1 MLRRLVRLAAATAA
15 IAALLAVALGLAA
28 RSAPVAAWVRTHV
41 ATLLG
46 AAAGAH
52 VSIGRIGGTLGH
64 SLVLDDVRVSVAR
77 QPVLGVTHAAVT
89 YSLGA
94 LLRGRILLR
103 RVTLRGLH
111 VRLVRD
117 AHGWRLPRLAAA
129 AGPPLE
135 VRQLRVEGGRV
146 GLAVLDAAAP
156 QRLVAAALTFV
167 GAAAADGARLQLR
180 ADALDFTLRGMARG
194 RVHTAGRLVG
204 EPGGRLLAAA
214 AAQIGAA
221 GTLSAAVRVAPEAT
235 PPATVRAAFRDLDPA
250 AVLPHLPHA
259 RLQGALRASGT
270 GVREPPLTYRI
281 ALGPSTIA
289 ERPLARALVLGRSHG
304 PLTHARARLAA
315 PGAAAVVRAA
325 ALLGAVPRY
334 RAQADLD
341 VGDLGALGP
350 LPPGRAAGRVALRG
364 VGPLAA
370 PRAEATLRLAGA
382 EVHGVVLRSGTVA
395 VRLDG
400 RRLEVTQAQADGPAL
415 AVEATGMLDAAARR
429 GEATLA
435 ARADLGRLGEAVGIP
450 ALDGAATLNLRARG
464 PLDAVAAEM
473 SATVGGARW
482 HASAADA
489 LTVEA
494 TLSGLGGRAP
504 AGRARLAAT
513 SMRFAR
519 WPAVDLH
526 ATLAARR
533 AEARTLGDLEALT
546 LAPAGMR
553 AWTLA
558 APARW
563 SLADALEVA
572 PLTLTSGAGRVT
584 LGGRI
589 TRRGPVE
596 AALTVDGVELA
607 ELCALA
613 GAPECTGT
621 LGAEARLAGT
631 AAAPRLEGRVRVARA
646 AVHDV
651 RYGDLLAR
659 VEYASCALGVHAAL
673 APAGPGDLRLDATL
687 PLGLAWAAPACD
699 PRRVSANADLH
710 AAGLDLAFLHVLA
723 PGAVREAAGTVAAD
737 VHLGGSA
744 AAPTLSGF
752 AALDGGRLTLATT
765 DVPWEAVRVRAIFA
779 PGAITVTHLEA
790 RGGDGTL
797 TGGGRIALEG
807 WRPASLDLTLR
818 AARFLA
824 LRRSDVEATVSG
836 HAEVGGTPALPR
848 VRARLDVDRLL
859 LHPAALPGSMPSF
872 EPDPTIE
879 VVNAPP
885 PPPEAPPSPALAL
898 ADSLALDL
906 DVHLGA
912 DAWIRR
918 SDADIQL
925 GGGLRVEKAAF
936 APLGLRGEI
945 RLVRGA
951 YVFQGRRFALEDG
964 RIVFHGAT
972 PPRPTLDVSAV
983 YHTSDYFVRVHLG
996 GELEKP
1002 TLVLSSDPPL
1012 SQADILAVLLFGR
1025 PTQSLGQSEN
1035 TMLRQHAIQLSS
1047 GYAAP
1052 DLATS
1057 VTSALGLAALDVS
1070 PPQGTTTPGQIGVGR
1085 YVAEDVFLSL
1095 AQEFGPRLGQAVGV
1109 EYGLSSQLSVKLS
1122 TSTRGTSAVDLLW
1135 HRRY

>member
-1 MLRRLVRLAAATAA
+1 MLPRLARLAVVTVAG
-15 IAALLAVALGLAA
+15 AALLAVALGLAA

-41 ATLLG
+41 AALLG
-46 AAAGAH
+46 ATAGAH

-64 SLVLDDVRVSVAR
+64 SLVLDDVRVSVGG

-89 YSLGA
+89 YSLAA

-103 RVTLRGLH
+103 RVTLRGLD

-117 AHGWRLPRLAAA
+117 AHGWRLPRLAPA

-135 VRQLRVEGGRV
+135 VRELRVEGGRL
-146 GLAVLDAAAP
+146 GLAVLDAAP
-156 QRLVAAALTFV
+156 RERLVAAALTFV

-180 ADALDFTLRGMARG
+180 ADALDFTLRGSARG
-194 RVHTAGRLVG
+194 KVHAAGALVG
-204 EPGGRLLAAA
+204 APGGRLRAAA
-214 AAQIGAA
+214 AARIGAA
-221 GTLSAAVRVAPEAT
+221 GTLRAAVQLAPDAAL
-235 PPATVRAAFRDLDPA
+235 PWTVRAAFRDLDPG
-250 AVLPHLPHA
+250 AVLRHLPQA
-259 RLQGALRASGT
+259 RLDGALRASGA
-270 GVREPPLTYRI
+270 GVRYPPLAYRL

-289 ERPLARALVLGRSHG
+289 GRPLTRALVLGRGHG
-304 PLTHARARLAA
+304 PVTHARARLAA

-325 ALLGAVPRY
+325 AVLAATPRY
-334 RAQADLD
+334 QAQADVD
-341 VGDLGALGP
+341 VGDLGALGA

-364 VGPLAA
+364 VARRAELAVRLAA
-370 PRAEATLRLAGA
+370 A
-382 EVHGVVLRSGTVA
+382 EVHGVVLHAGTLVA
-395 VRLDG
+395 RLAG
-400 RRLEVTQAQADGPAL
+400 SSIEVTQAHAEGPAL
-415 AVEATGMLDAAARR
+415 TVEATGTLDAVSRR

-435 ARADLGRLGEAVGIP
+435 AHADLHLLGEAGGIP

-464 PLDAVAAEM
+464 PLDAAAAEVTASV
-473 SATVGGARW
+473 SAARW
-482 HASAADA
+482 RAAAADA
-489 LTVEA
+489 LAVDA
-494 TLSGLGGRAP
+494 TLTGLGGRAP
-504 AGRARLAAT
+504 AGRAQLTVTSLRLAG
-513 SMRFAR
+513 
-519 WPAVDLH
+519 WPAVDLR

-533 AEARTLGDLEALT
+533 AQARTVGDLEALT

-563 SLADALEVA
+563 SLGDALELA
-572 PLTLTSGAGRVT
+572 PLTLTSGPQRAT

-589 TRRGPVE
+589 PRRGPVD
-596 AALTVDGVELA
+596 AALTLDGVELA
-607 ELCALA
+607 DLCALS

-621 LGAEARLAGT
+621 LGAEVRLGGT
-631 AAAPRLEGRVRVARA
+631 ASAPRLEGRARVARVV
-646 AVHDV
+646 VHDV

-673 APAGPGDLRLDATL
+673 APAGPGELRLDATL
-687 PLGLAWAAPACD
+687 PLGLAWAEPACE
-699 PRRVSANADLH
+699 PRRVSASADLH
-710 AAGLDLAFLHVLA
+710 AAGLDLAFLRVLA
-723 PGAVREAAGTVAAD
+723 PGAVREAAGTLAAD
-737 VHLGGSA
+737 IHLGGA
-744 AAPTLSGF
+744 GAAPTLSGF
-752 AALDGGRLTLATT
+752 AALDGGRITLTTT
-765 DVPWEAVRVRAIFA
+765 DVPWDAVRARAIFV
-779 PGAITVTHLEA
+779 PGAITITHLEA

-818 AARFLA
+818 AERFLA
-824 LRRSDVEATVSG
+824 VRRSDVEATVSG
-836 HAEVGGTPALPR
+836 HGEVGGTPARPS

-885 PPPEAPPSPALAL
+885 PPPEAPPSPALAV
-898 ADSLALDL
+898 AESLALAL
-906 DVHLGA
+906 DVHLGT

-925 GGGLRVEKAAF
+925 GGGLRIEKAAF

-951 YVFQGRRFALEDG
+951 YVFQGRRFAIEDG
-964 RIVFHGAT
+964 RIVFHGAA

-983 YHTSDYFVRVHLG
+983 YHAGEYFVRVHVG
-996 GELEKP
+996 GALDKP

>member
-1 MLRRLVRLAAATAA
+1 
-15 IAALLAVALGLAA
+15 
-28 RSAPVAAWVRTHV
+28 AWVRTHV

-146 GLAVLDAAAP
+146 GLAVLDAAPP

-315 PGAAAVVRAA
+315 AGAAAVVRAA

-450 ALDGAATLNLRARG
+450 ALD
-464 PLDAVAAEM
+464 AVAAEM

-519 WPAVDLH
+519 WPAVDLP

-572 PLTLTSGAGRVT
+572 PLTLTSGAGR
-584 LGGRI
+584 G
-589 TRRGPVE
+589 
-596 AALTVDGVELA
+596 AA
-607 ELCALA
+607 
-613 GAPECTGT
+613 
-621 LGAEARLAGT
+621 
-631 AAAPRLEGRVRVARA
+631 
-646 AVHDV
+646 
-651 RYGDLLAR
+651 
-659 VEYASCALGVHAAL
+659 
-673 APAGPGDLRLDATL
+673 
-687 PLGLAWAAPACD
+687 
-699 PRRVSANADLH
+699 
-710 AAGLDLAFLHVLA
+710 
-723 PGAVREAAGTVAAD
+723 
-737 VHLGGSA
+737 
-744 AAPTLSGF
+744 
-752 AALDGGRLTLATT
+752 
-765 DVPWEAVRVRAIFA
+765 
-779 PGAITVTHLEA
+779 
-790 RGGDGTL
+790 
-797 TGGGRIALEG
+797 
-807 WRPASLDLTLR
+807 
-818 AARFLA
+818 
-824 LRRSDVEATVSG
+824 
-836 HAEVGGTPALPR
+836 
-848 VRARLDVDRLL
+848 
-859 LHPAALPGSMPSF
+859 
-872 EPDPTIE
+872 
-879 VVNAPP
+879 
-885 PPPEAPPSPALAL
+885 PSPAGVR
-898 ADSLALDL
+898 S
-906 DVHLGA
+906 G
-912 DAWIRR
+912 RR
-918 SDADIQL
+918 SRSMASSSPSSA
-925 GGGLRVEKAAF
+925 RSRAHPSPRARS
-936 APLGLRGEI
+936 APRRSLRG
-945 RLVRGA
+945 
-951 YVFQGRRFALEDG
+951 
-964 RIVFHGAT
+964 
-972 PPRPTLDVSAV
+972 
-983 YHTSDYFVRVHLG
+983 
-996 GELEKP
+996 
-1002 TLVLSSDPPL
+1002 
-1012 SQADILAVLLFGR
+1012 
-1025 PTQSLGQSEN
+1025 
-1035 TMLRQHAIQLSS
+1035 
-1047 GYAAP
+1047 
-1052 DLATS
+1052 
-1057 VTSALGLAALDVS
+1057 
-1070 PPQGTTTPGQIGVGR
+1070 
-1085 YVAEDVFLSL
+1085 
-1095 AQEFGPRLGQAVGV
+1095 
-1109 EYGLSSQLSVKLS
+1109 
-1122 TSTRGTSAVDLLW
+1122 
-1135 HRRY
+1135 